1 MMLWKSRKLLRWQRL
16 ITKIWKVVIAGVLAV
31 SLILGLA
38 WPSPAHWADV
48 AVADIQIERQNVNF
62 YLTIPTGLVAQFDD
76 DENQQL
82 SVLEITKHQVPLQQF
97 LTDKIRLTAN
107 GTNSQA
113 ITIQPGNSPKS
124 SPPPSA
130 VQETH
135 SNLWLQYSWA
145 NPIEQLQLRYD
156 LFLPGITTAR
166 CLVQVRQGDRINNL
180 VLTPSDNRAA
190 LIDLPIGQQ
199 IGSFITLGI
208 EHILTGYDHILF
220 LISLLLLGGNLRYLL
235 KIVTA
240 FTVAHSVTL
249 TLAVLNI
256 VNLPSRGV
264 EIVIAL
270 SIAYIAAENLWLKA
284 PRGRWQ
290 LAFAFGL
297 IHGFGFSSILRE
309 LDLPS
314 TNLVVSLASFNVGVE
329 LGQIAIV
336 LAVYAGLSLIQKLS
350 WYAAVRRLIS
360 LGIMGMSL
368 IWLWERVFQ
377 G

>member
-16 ITKIWKVVIAGVLAV
+16 ITKIWKVLIAGVLAV
-31 SLILGLA
+31 SLILGGAL
-38 WPSPAHWADV
+38 PSPAHWADV
-48 AVADIQIERQNVNF
+48 AVADIQIERQDVRF

-82 SVLEITKHQVPLQQF
+82 SALEITKHQVPLQRF
-97 LTDKIRLTAN
+97 LTDKIRLTAS
-107 GTNSQA
+107 GTDHQT
-113 ITIQPGNSPKS
+113 ITIQPGTSPIS
-124 SPPPSA
+124 SLSSST
-130 VQETH
+130 VKETH
-135 SNLWLQYSWA
+135 SNLWLQYHWA

-180 VLTPSDNRAA
+180 VLTPNDNRAA

-199 IGSFITLGI
+199 ISSFITLGI

-240 FTVAHSVTL
+240 FTIAHSVTL

-256 VNLPSRGV
+256 VTLPSRGV

-270 SIAYIAAENLWLKA
+270 SIAYIAAENLWLKE

-329 LGQIAIV
+329 LGQLAIV
-336 LAVYAGLSLIQKLS
+336 LAVYTGLSLVQKLS
-350 WYAAVRRLIS
+350 WYTAVRRLIS